1 MPTTETHYLL
11 TSATTAEPH
20 DTADGA
26 TAAARE
32 AGPGRYEITRVDT
45 TRSDPEP
52 YLVPDPAQLT
62 CVEISPGKVELR
74 CPKDW
79 ALANFGRDGGGSGA
93 GWSGPVPAAGA
104 PTLWNLR
111 PGATYM
117 VFVELTN
124 GITVAQPFTTALAV
138 PAPVPAPSPAPVPA
152 PAEGLSPIAAN
163 FPALVLAKS
172 SAPRDPAKGDLAFRA
187 DSAYNAPMCDA
198 AVLVPAGITVDGYDT
213 RATNPVNMPC
223 PTEDPIKI
231 FLGDGTAREVLR
243 AVDWGA
249 KRGTIRQ
256 PRTVLAKLALP
267 KGTTYSSSRKHN
279 DGFAIYDPATGTYYQ
294 GQPICVE
301 NNGPILV
308 GAPKDRVDAWGDG
321 NTFPDGRSGAKGPS
335 GGSGA
340 PGAAAL
346 LQVGDFDDEYI
357 PHRLSFMLDMAR
369 ASRSTPRFV
378 APALSAD
385 NYANGGF
392 NPAGAS
398 GYGTDPLRNGIY
410 VMGSML
416 ALRPD
421 FDWKGLRTEPGRKL
435 ALTCILFGGPV
446 VDDGLAQ
453 IGIRTQEGATSFL
466 DYFRNKY
473 GYSFNQRLK
482 ASTSAGQRWAHDV
495 RDIFLALCVVRDA
508 KPGQWGGAGLP
519 LATAR
524 PLVARP

>member
-1 MPTTETHYLL
+1 MPPTTETHYLL

-20 DTADGA
+20 DTAA
-26 TAAARE
+26 EAAAAARE
-32 AGPGRYEITRVDT
+32 AGPGLYEVTRVDT
-45 TRSDPEP
+45 TRGDPVP
-52 YLVPDPAQLT
+52 YLVPDQAALT
-62 CVEISPGKVELR
+62 CVEIGAGKVELR
-74 CPKDW
+74 CPAEW
-79 ALANFGRDGGGSGA
+79 QLANFGRDGAGSGA
-93 GWSGPVPAAGA
+93 GWSGPVPATGV

-111 PGATYM
+111 AGATYM
-117 VFVELTN
+117 LFVELAN
-124 GITVAQPFTTALAV
+124 GITVAKHFTTAA
-138 PAPVPAPSPAPVPA
+138 AATHAG
-152 PAEGLSPIAAN
+152 GLSALATT
-163 FPALVLAKS
+163 FPALKLARS

-223 PTEDPIKI
+223 PTEDPIKV
-231 FLGDGTAREVLR
+231 FLGDGTTREVLR

-249 KRGTIRQ
+249 KRGKILQ
-256 PRTVLAKLALP
+256 PRTVLSKLALP
-267 KGTTYSSSRKHN
+267 NGTTYSSSRKHN

-435 ALTCILFGGPV
+435 ALTCIRFGGPV

-524 PLVARP
+524 PLVART